1 MLRVLDSATASKTL
15 IVEPSLA
22 CENKLML
29 LPRRINDR
37 MLHEL
42 PKFVES
48 NTDRQEPNR
57 LWLKM
62 LKSDPKRK

>member
-1 MLRVLDSATASKTL
+1 MLRVLDSATASRTL

-29 LPRRINDR
+29 LPKRINDR

-42 PKFVES
+42 PKLV
-48 NTDRQEPNR
+48 
-57 LWLKM
+57 
-62 LKSDPKRK
+62 